1 MTVLPRVAAA
11 LGVLALG
18 LGGALVVASPAA
30 AATITVTD
38 PGFSG
43 PGTLQQAIL
52 DANAAPGSE
61 ITFALPG
68 AAPWTIDIPDT
79 DPLPSISESTTIT
92 GPGSASLIIHNSG
105 ATITGLAADGCTDP
119 VTSVTISGLTVDAFV
134 SSGIEFVC
142 VDLDA
147 SDLLLTDNGGSGML
161 YQSGVSH
168 TATLADVVATGNANG
183 LSLSASDAST
193 ISATGLQVD
202 SSTFTGVFA
211 EASGGASIDIGS
223 SDSSD
228 NGQYG
233 FQMISSGTGT
243 SAVLH
248 DSTAAGNSDVGVQ
261 LNSNNGAQVEV
272 NRVGTRANVPGNVVG
287 QANSATIA
295 VTDSTADD
303 SPAGGGFGF
312 DVLGGGTLLLTG
324 SSASRNADGGAGA
337 SSVASTIAVSGS
349 TFDDNGRADIGGGL
363 LLYGESSSTITVD
376 TTTASNNVAGAGG
389 GIAALLDSDSTLDI
403 TSSTVS
409 GNTVTG
415 GCGCGGTAVGGGLF
429 IAGVNGANGRFTL
442 TDSQVTGNEADND
455 GAGIYFYELGHDT
468 LTAAVGET
476 GGSTVL
482 RTTIDDNHT
491 TSGNGG
497 GVYVDNWSWKT
508 GGSGVVPAITFDR
521 STISNNTAVLG
532 AGIYADKN
540 TDNNADTGI
549 LLLTESTVSGND
561 GAAAGAIVF
570 AAAFDDG
577 SVQVSHSTVAGNT
590 GGISGGLLA
599 ISLGEVVLDHA
610 ILADNG
616 TLDLALFGATLT
628 SGWSLVESDGGAIT
642 AGTGNI
648 VGADPKLGPLANN
661 GGTTKTMLIA
671 PGSPAYNAGNPAFT
685 GAGLLDQRGQARV
698 YQVVDLGAVEWQPAL
713 AHTGTELTPGPP
725 LIAFL
730 LLFSGLAMV
739 AFSRLRSLA

>member
-18 LGGALVVASPAA
+18 LGGALAVASPAA

-92 GPGSASLIIHNSG
+92 GPGSASLTIHNSG

-142 VDLDA
+142 VDVDA

-168 TATLADVVATGNANG
+168 TATLADVVASGNANG

-376 TTTASNNVAGAGG
+376 TTMATNNVAGAGG

-415 GCGCGGTAVGGGLF
+415 GCGCGGTAMGGGLF

-561 GAAAGAIVF
+561 GAAVGAIVF

-661 GGTTKTMLIA
+661 GGTTKTMLVA

-713 AHTGTELTPGPP
+713 ANTGQPLTPGPP